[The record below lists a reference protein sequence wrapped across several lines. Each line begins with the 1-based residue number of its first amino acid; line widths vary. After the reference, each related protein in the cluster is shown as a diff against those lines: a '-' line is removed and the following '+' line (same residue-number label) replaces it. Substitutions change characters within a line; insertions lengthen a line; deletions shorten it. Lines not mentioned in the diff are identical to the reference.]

1 MRSCLP
7 IVTAV
12 VGLTAGLGLSL
23 PLARGDAKSPT
34 IATSE
39 IKEGMKGYGL
49 SVFHGTEPER
59 FDVEVVGTLHNFRP
73 GQDLILVKTP
83 NPRLD
88 ITKNV
93 MGMSGSPIYLDGGR
107 LAGAYAYSYA
117 QFPTESVAG
126 VTPIAPML
134 TELARAIPPGFW
146 PTEGGT
152 PLVNGAPLHT
162 VHASSVNAF
171 DGEPGTYDVEAH
183 AAQIAR
189 RMEIDPALSLTP
201 NATPL
206 LLSGMGD
213 RTAAYLRKL
222 VEPLGLA
229 AAQAGGGQGPTAG
242 APLHFVDGG
251 TLGVELIS
259 GDVSAAGWGT
269 VTHVVGNKLCGFGHP
284 MFEAGNTS
292 LPTSIG
298 RVIWIYASIQ
308 HSMKVGETVRPLG
321 ALVQDRQS
329 AVIVDENSHAPT
341 FPVSVS
347 VRGVTGAPKTEWK
360 ARVAEEK
367 FLTPS
372 LTAGVIGS
380 TVEAT
385 VSERRDVTWK
395 LDSKVT
401 VRGHGT
407 VSLQDFGVAIGGMPE
422 PGDFA
427 RSRVV
432 RTVGDV
438 INNPWENAHV
448 ESVESVLT
456 VTYAR
461 ELWRIRGLDALEDT
475 VDAGQSAHLVLHLVP
490 FAGPEVTRTI
500 DVKMP
505 EELAGKDVDV
515 EVVPGYEVSL
525 EVAAPEDLNELLA
538 NETRQSALPRSVVV
552 QFRVPSEG
560 VTFKGH
566 VAGRLPPF
574 ALDALRPA
582 HSDVGPEPFYSFART
597 VVPLEQYVEGHDH
610 VHVKVRAVLR

>member
-1 MRSCLP
+1 
-7 IVTAV
+7 VTAL
-12 VGLTAGLGLSL
+12 VGLAAGLGLSL

-49 SVFHGTEPER
+49 TVMHGTEPER
-59 FDVEVVGTLHNFRP
+59 FDVEVIGTLHDFRP

-126 VTPIAPML
+126 ITPIAPML

-146 PTEGGT
+146 PTEGGS
-152 PLVNGAPLHT
+152 PLANGAPLRT

-183 AAQIAR
+183 AAQIAK
-189 RMEIDPALSLTP
+189 RMELDPALSLTRD
-201 NATPL
+201 ATPL
-206 LLSGMGD
+206 LLAGMGD

-229 AAQAGGGQGPTAG
+229 AAQAGGGQGSSEG

-251 TLGVELIS
+251 TLGVSLIS

-292 LPTSIG
+292 IPTAIG

-308 HSMKVGETVRPLG
+308 HSMKIGETVRPLG

-329 AVIVDENSHAPT
+329 AVIVDESKQAPT

-372 LTAGVIGS
+372 LTAGVLGS
-380 TVEAT
+380 AVEAT
-385 VSERRDVTWK
+385 VNERRDVTWR

-407 VSLQDFGVAIGGMPE
+407 VSLQDFGVAIGGMPD

-448 ESVESVLT
+448 DDVETVLT
-456 VTYAR
+456 ITYAR
-461 ELWRIRGLDALEDT
+461 ELWRIRGLETLEDA
-475 VDAGQSAHLVLHLVP
+475 VDAGHSAHLVLHLVP
-490 FAGPEVTRTI
+490 FAGPEITKTI

-515 EVVPGYEVSL
+515 EVLPGYEVAL
-525 EVAAPEDLNELLA
+525 DVAAPEDLNELLA
-538 NETRQSALPRSVVV
+538 NETHQSALPRSVVV

-560 VTFKGH
+560 VTFHGH
-566 VAGRLPPF
+566 VAERLPPF

-582 HSDVGPEPFYSFART
+582 HSDIGPEPFYSYART

-610 VHVKVRAVLR
+610 VHVKVRASVR